1 MAVPMAGEN
10 LFLLTQ
16 LILTVFLV
24 GLLWSLHARLRR
36 QEFFWWW
43 ACGWTSFALFLASAF
58 LTRQLAADWAVLK
71 AGVYVL
77 MGLAGFAQIPLLLF
91 GALSLRPAGPPE
103 RWWQRVG
110 VGLALATGAAI
121 ALVSLVWRDQPAVS
135 FSIRQA
141 PRMAGLAA
149 ALLVCAVVFLR
160 RWRTNHS
167 WASGVTGGFCLLYA
181 VDQTLYGVALVGH
194 LLFDPKGIPGSLLNA
209 SVNMVGAPLFVAD
222 LVSSCGI
229 CLGIVLLLV
238 EEHQRAERD
247 LLYTVSRSQEIA
259 DKNAA
264 LVAEIEERRRVE
276 QALRESE
283 DRYRDLVDHSED
295 LICTHDLEGRLLSAN
310 PGPAR
315 ILGYDV
321 GELLRMTVR
330 DLLRPQDYAHF
341 DDYLAAIKRD
351 GVAKGRMSV
360 LTRAGNRRVW
370 EYHSSLRTDGVQSP
384 IVRGV
389 AHDITD
395 RFRAEQALKV
405 SATALT
411 AAEARHRAILKALP
425 DWVFLMTGDGVF
437 LDFHAKDPS
446 DLLVPPDV
454 FLGKNI
460 GEVLPPELAESLAR
474 CFNEAMA
481 TGGPCALEYTA
492 PSHGDTRFYEARVV
506 RCDSDKVLSVVR
518 DITERIR
525 AEDEVRRLRDA
536 LAHVGRVS
544 MLGALTGSLAHEIN
558 QPLAAISVNA
568 QAGLNLVA
576 SGQTDV
582 HELREAM
589 SDIIAD
595 SQRAGDVLHRLRD
608 LLTKGTTEHAPLDL
622 TTLIGE
628 LLLLVRG
635 EIVAHR
641 ILLDVDLEECV
652 PFVLGDRVQ
661 IQQVVLNLLLNA
673 IEGVRELELAHRR
686 VILRMRTIGSEVIVS
701 VGDDGLGLS
710 DDQLPQIFE
719 PFYTTKAGGMG
730 LGLAICR
737 AIVMAHGGTL
747 TAERNPN
754 RGMTF
759 SFRLY
764 AAEPPGSGA
773 PAMEPAVESRPA

>member
-1 MAVPMAGEN
+1 MSGEN

-24 GLLWSLHARLRR
+24 ALLWSLHARLRR

-43 ACGWTSFALFLASAF
+43 ACAWTSFAVFLASAF
-58 LTRQLAADWAVLK
+58 LTRQVQPGWALLK
-71 AGVYVL
+71 TGVTVL
-77 MGLAGFAQIPLLLF
+77 MMLAGFVQIPLLLF
-91 GALSLRPAGPPE
+91 GALSLRPVGPPD
-103 RWWQRVG
+103 RLWRRAG
-110 VGLALATGAAI
+110 VGLALGAG
-121 ALVSLVWRDQPAVS
+121 ALTALLSLVWRDQPAIS
-135 FSIRQA
+135 FSLRQA

-149 ALLVCAVVFLR
+149 ALLFCAVVFLR
-160 RWRTNHS
+160 RWRINQS

-181 VDQTLYGVALVGH
+181 FDQTMYAAALVGH
-194 LLFDPKGIPGSLLNA
+194 LVLEPTGIPGSLVNTA
-209 SVNMVGAPLFVAD
+209 VNMIGPWLFVSD

-238 EEHQRAERD
+238 EEHQRAERE
-247 LLYTVSRSQEIA
+247 LLNTVSRSQEIA

-264 LVAEIEERRRVE
+264 LVAEIDERRRVE

-310 PGPAR
+310 PGPVR
-315 ILGYDV
+315 ILGYEV
-321 GELLRMTVR
+321 GELLRMSVR
-330 DLLRPQDYAHF
+330 DLLRPQDSDKF
-341 DDYLAAIKRD
+341 DAYLAAVQRN
-351 GVAKGRMSV
+351 GMAKGRMSV
-360 LTRAGNRRVW
+360 LTRAGQRRIW

-405 SATALT
+405 SAAALA

-425 DWVFLMTGDGVF
+425 DWVFLMTADGVF
-437 LDFHAKDPS
+437 LDCHAKDPS
-446 DLLVPPDV
+446 ELLVPPEV

-460 GEVLPPELAESLAR
+460 REVLPPELADGLER

-492 PSHGDTRFYEARVV
+492 PSRGDTRFYEARVV
-506 RCDSDKVLSVVR
+506 RCEHDKVLSVVR

-525 AEDEVRRLRDA
+525 AEDEVRRLHDA

-558 QPLAAISVNA
+558 QPLAAIGLNA

-576 SGQTDV
+576 TGQTDV
-582 HELREAM
+582 RELRDAM
-589 SDIIAD
+589 NDIIAD
-595 SQRAGDVLHRLRD
+595 TQRAGDVLHRLRD

-622 TTLIGE
+622 TTLIDE
-628 LLLLVRG
+628 VLRLVRG

-641 ILLDVDLEECV
+641 ILIDVDLEDCA

-661 IQQVVLNLLLNA
+661 IQQVVLNLLINA
-673 IEGVRELELAHRR
+673 IEAVRDLELGQRR

-701 VGDDGLGLS
+701 VGDDGIGLS

-719 PFYTTKAGGMG
+719 PFYTTKPGGMG

-737 AIVMAHGGTL
+737 AIVTAHGGTL

-759 SFRLY
+759 SFRLS
-764 AAEPPGSGA
+764 ACEPPGPIPPA
-773 PAMEPAVESRPA
+773 IRPAMESRLA

>member
-1 MAVPMAGEN
+1 MSGEN
-10 LFLLTQ
+10 LFVLTQ

-24 GLLWSLHARLRR
+24 ALLWSLHARLRR

-43 ACGWTSFALFLASAF
+43 ACAWTSFAVFLACAF
-58 LTRQLAADWAVLK
+58 LTRQIPPGWPLLK
-71 AGVYVL
+71 ASVSVL
-77 MGLAGFAQIPLLLF
+77 MMLAGFAQIPLLLF
-91 GALSLRPAGPPE
+91 GALSLRPSGLPD
-103 RWWQRVG
+103 RLWRRTG
-110 VGLALATGAAI
+110 VGLAVAAGALT
-121 ALVSLVWRDQPAVS
+121 ALLSLVWRDQPAIS
-135 FSIRQA
+135 FSLRQA

-149 ALLVCAVVFLR
+149 ALLFCAVVFLR
-160 RWRTNHS
+160 RWRTNRS
-167 WASGVTGGFCLLYA
+167 WASGVTGAFCLLYA
-181 VDQTLYGVALVGH
+181 FDQGLYAAALVGH
-194 LLFDPKGIPGSLLNA
+194 LALDPKGIPGRLLDA
-209 SVNMVGAPLFVAD
+209 SVDMLGSPLFVSD
-222 LVSSCGI
+222 LISSCGI

-238 EEHQRAERD
+238 EEHQRAERE
-247 LLYTVSRSQEIA
+247 LLHTVSRSQEIA

-264 LVAEIEERRRVE
+264 LVAEIDERLRVE

-295 LICTHDLEGRLLSAN
+295 LICTHDLEGRLLTAN
-310 PGPAR
+310 PGPPR
-315 ILGYDV
+315 ILGYEVDD
-321 GELLRMTVR
+321 LLRMNVR
-330 DLLRPQDYAHF
+330 DLLRPQDSDKF
-341 DDYLAAIKRD
+341 DAYLAAVQRN
-351 GVAKGRMSV
+351 GMAKGRMSV
-360 LTRAGNRRVW
+360 LTRTGHRRIW

-395 RFRAEQALKV
+395 RFRAEKALKV
-405 SATALT
+405 SARALA

-425 DWVFLMTGDGVF
+425 DWVFLMTADGVF

-446 DLLVPPDV
+446 DLLVPPEV

-460 GEVLPPELAESLAR
+460 RDVLPPELADGLER

-492 PSHGDTRFYEARVV
+492 PSRGDTRFYEARVV
-506 RCDSDKVLSVVR
+506 RCEHDKVLSVVR

-558 QPLAAISVNA
+558 QPLAAIGVNA

-576 SGQTDV
+576 TGQTDV
-582 HELREAM
+582 RELRDAM

-595 SQRAGDVLHRLRD
+595 TQRAGDVLHRLRD

-622 TTLIGE
+622 TMLIDE
-628 LLLLVRG
+628 VLRLVRG

-641 ILLDVDLEECV
+641 ILLDVDLEDCV

-661 IQQVVLNLLLNA
+661 IQQVVLNLLINA
-673 IEGVRELELAHRR
+673 VEGVRDLELGHRR

-701 VGDDGLGLS
+701 VGDDGIGLS

-719 PFYTTKAGGMG
+719 PFYTTKPGGMG

-737 AIVMAHGGTL
+737 AIVTAHGGTL
-747 TAERNPN
+747 TAERNAK

-759 SFRLY
+759 SFRLP
-764 AAEPPGSGA
+764 ACEPHVSPGIG
-773 PAMEPAVESRPA
+773 PAMESRLA

>member
-1 MAVPMAGEN
+1 
-10 LFLLTQ
+10 
-16 LILTVFLV
+16 
-24 GLLWSLHARLRR
+24 
-36 QEFFWWW
+36 
-43 ACGWTSFALFLASAF
+43 
-58 LTRQLAADWAVLK
+58 
-71 AGVYVL
+71 
-77 MGLAGFAQIPLLLF
+77 
-91 GALSLRPAGPPE
+91 
-103 RWWQRVG
+103 
-110 VGLALATGAAI
+110 
-121 ALVSLVWRDQPAVS
+121 
-135 FSIRQA
+135 
-141 PRMAGLAA
+141 
-149 ALLVCAVVFLR
+149 
-160 RWRTNHS
+160 
-167 WASGVTGGFCLLYA
+167 
-181 VDQTLYGVALVGH
+181 
-194 LLFDPKGIPGSLLNA
+194 
-209 SVNMVGAPLFVAD
+209 
-222 LVSSCGI
+222 
-229 CLGIVLLLV
+229 
-238 EEHQRAERD
+238 
-247 LLYTVSRSQEIA
+247 
-259 DKNAA
+259 
-264 LVAEIEERRRVE
+264 
-276 QALRESE
+276 
-283 DRYRDLVDHSED
+283 
-295 LICTHDLEGRLLSAN
+295 
-310 PGPAR
+310 
-315 ILGYDV
+315 
-321 GELLRMTVR
+321 
-330 DLLRPQDYAHF
+330 
-341 DDYLAAIKRD
+341 
-351 GVAKGRMSV
+351 
-360 LTRAGNRRVW
+360 
-370 EYHSSLRTDGVQSP
+370 
-384 IVRGV
+384 
-389 AHDITD
+389 
-395 RFRAEQALKV
+395 
-405 SATALT
+405 
-411 AAEARHRAILKALP
+411 
-425 DWVFLMTGDGVF
+425 
-437 LDFHAKDPS
+437 
-446 DLLVPPDV
+446 
-454 FLGKNI
+454 
-460 GEVLPPELAESLAR
+460 
-474 CFNEAMA
+474 
-481 TGGPCALEYTA
+481 
-492 PSHGDTRFYEARVV
+492 
-506 RCDSDKVLSVVR
+506 
-518 DITERIR
+518 
-525 AEDEVRRLRDA
+525 LRDA